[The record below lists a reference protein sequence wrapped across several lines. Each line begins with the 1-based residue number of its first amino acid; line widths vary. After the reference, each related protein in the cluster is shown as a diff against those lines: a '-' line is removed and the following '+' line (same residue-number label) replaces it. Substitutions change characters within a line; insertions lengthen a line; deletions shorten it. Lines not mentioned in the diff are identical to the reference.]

1 MQAQQ
6 QQPTQDINWRN
17 SQVKEE
23 LGLMIDT
30 DNQIMITSWE
40 QIMRNS
46 NRKRSFK
53 IIDHVGDK
61 H

>member
-30 DNQIMITSWE
+30 DNQIMISSWE

-53 IIDHVGDK
+53 IIDHVGD
-61 H
+61 